1 MGVEGWVVL
10 VVVVVVWCCGG
21 WVGLGGGG
29 FPLSVAGIFHS
40 LRGQE
45 LLRNCQRLGQ
55 LESPGGE
62 RRAVLYLYST
72 VATRRV
78 VTSRRCCCSSGRTS
92 PRK

>member
-1 MGVEGWVVL
+1 MGVEGWVVFGGGGG
-10 VVVVVVWCCGG
+10 VVLWWVG
-21 WVGLGGGG
+21 WVGGGG

-78 VTSRRCCCSSGRTS
+78 VTLRRCCCSSGRTS